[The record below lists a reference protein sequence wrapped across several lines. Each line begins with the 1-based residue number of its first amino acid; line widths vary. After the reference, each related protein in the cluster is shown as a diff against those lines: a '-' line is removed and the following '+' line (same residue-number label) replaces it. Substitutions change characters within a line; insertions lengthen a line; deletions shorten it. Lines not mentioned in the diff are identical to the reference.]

1 MSAPEAFEKA
11 RAKFLNGKELS
22 RAHRDQIL
30 QVKNIDDVY
39 DETDRL
45 QKEQAKSRSLRY
57 LGKIKPFLDCLQ
69 QYSEVVETFVTVNP
83 GILALIW
90 GPIKLL
96 LKMSSIYTRSF
107 EKLVDVFTRIG
118 DCLPQFS
125 RYAERFQGNNEL
137 HHVLAL
143 FFEDIL
149 DVYLATYKF
158 VSGHVRP
165 VLVEFLWPN
174 LDGKLELIRSNINR
188 HKELFTHEVTL
199 NVIIDAQHARTEAL
213 EHYEKD
219 RKFETD
225 QKMHDFMSFLS
236 PTLYEGKIER
246 IKEKRC
252 NDTGS
257 WIKRERPFKRWLDPT
272 DQSASLLWLTGI
284 PGAGKSFLSWDIIT
298 WLQDGY
304 QGVNITASVVYAFIS
319 YSEQAKNPLLSAVH
333 SFIYQI
339 VLKNSDVLPMLLGH
353 YAQLKK
359 LRDNQEY
366 AVSVLKEL
374 LDHAGDVYMLVDG
387 LDECNER
394 YRRKLLPTL
403 LELRNKCSNLRILIS
418 SQIEA
423 DISELLK
430 KTAAVIQIGDNNHAD
445 IDSYVKTQSIA
456 LLDSFEV
463 GHSTNQGREIIAML
477 DQISKKAEGMIIQL
491 RYDSINL
498 PTGLSEAYGRIMK
511 RIMNHSKPSE
521 KSHVHR
527 LFQWLCSAKRPIR
540 EIELHH
546 ALLIRPGDRDLEYHG
561 PRKGWLDI
569 CGPIIETRGDTVDF
583 VHFSAKGCVQPR
595 P

>member
-30 QVKNIDDVY
+30 QVKNVDDVY

-45 QKEQAKSRSLRY
+45 QKKQAKSRTLRY

-83 GILALIW
+83 ATLALIW

-107 EKLVDVFTRIG
+107 EKLVDVFARIS

-143 FFEDIL
+143 FYEDIL

-158 VSGHVRP
+158 VNGHVRP
-165 VLVEFLWPN
+165 ALVELLWPN
-174 LDGKLELIRSNINR
+174 LDDKLELIRSNIIR
-188 HKELFTHEVTL
+188 HKELFTHEITL

-213 EHYEKD
+213 EHYEKVH
-219 RKFETD
+219 KFETD
-225 QKMHDFMSFLS
+225 KKMHDFMSFLS
-236 PTLYEGKIER
+236 PTLYEAQIDR
-246 IKEKRC
+246 IKRKRC

-284 PGAGKSFLSWDIIT
+284 PGAGDWDIIT
-298 WLQDGY
+298 WLEDGY
-304 QGVNITASVVYAFIS
+304 QDVSTASSVIYAFIS
-319 YSEQAKNPLLSAVH
+319 YSEQNMDPLLSAVH

-339 VLKNSDVLPMLLGH
+339 VLKNSAVLPILLGR
-353 YAQLKK
+353 YASLKK
-359 LRDNQEY
+359 LHDNREY

-374 LDHAGDVYMLVDG
+374 LDHTGDVYMLVDG
-387 LDECNER
+387 LDECNKR
-394 YRRKLLPTL
+394 DRQTLLPAL
-403 LELRNKCSNLRILIS
+403 LELRNKCLNLRILIS
-418 SQIEA
+418 SQSEA
-423 DISELLK
+423 DISELLR
-430 KTAAVIQIGDNNHAD
+430 KTAAVIQIGNSSHAD
-445 IDSYVKTQSIA
+445 IESYVKTQSIA
-456 LLDSFEV
+456 LLDSFNV
-463 GHSTNQGREIIAML
+463 GHSTDQGREIIAML
-477 DQISKKAEGMIIQL
+477 DQISTKAKGRNIQL
-491 RYDSINL
+491 RYDVINL
-498 PTGLSEAYGRIMK
+498 PTGLSEAYGRIIK

-521 KSHVHR
+521 KSHIRR
-527 LFQWLCSAKRPIR
+527 LFQVLCSVKRPIR
-540 EIELHH
+540 DIELHH
-546 ALLIRPGDRDLEYHG
+546 ALLMRPGERELEHHE
-561 PRKGWLDI
+561 PRKDWLDI
-569 CGPIIETRGDTVDF
+569 CGPIIETRGDIVAF
-583 VHFSAKGCVQPR
+583 VHFSARG
-595 P
+595 